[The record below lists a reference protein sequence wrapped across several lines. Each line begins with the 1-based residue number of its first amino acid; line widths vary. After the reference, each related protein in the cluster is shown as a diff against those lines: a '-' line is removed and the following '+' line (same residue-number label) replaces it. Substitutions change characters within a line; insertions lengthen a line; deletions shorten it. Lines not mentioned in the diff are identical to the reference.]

1 MMLVKSPVQCL
12 AQKKWDCLTAGST
25 RGSPQC
31 PAFRVPVHSRPPT
44 RLLPPLPPHSGL
56 LRPPGR
62 ERGWGVPVGRIYRSQ
77 LAMGGAPAVD
87 AGAEKRE
94 GELTVPCG
102 GGYAGREL
110 DHCNWGGGYAAG
122 EPGGTAQGW
131 RAGLGSRVF
140 GQAFSPAEPQRQP
153 VGGARG
159 KEGGAEPEETKGS
172 SASPCPNMVP
182 NLRPGCTIA

>member
-12 AQKKWDCLTAGST
+12 AQKWDCLTAGST

-31 PAFRVPVHSRPPT
+31 PAFRVPVHSRPLT

-102 GGYAGREL
+102 GGFAGREL

-122 EPGGTAQGW
+122 TRGNSQG
-131 RAGLGSRVF
+131 L
-140 GQAFSPAEPQRQP
+140 E
-153 VGGARG
+153 GGARQ
-159 KEGGAEPEETKGS
+159 
-172 SASPCPNMVP
+172 
-182 NLRPGCTIA
+182 PGFRSGI